1 MSQYVASPKGRE
13 MNEQQDLFTPDARAV
28 KLVDTRE
35 PGELRTKLIEVGWQ
49 QKLLFS
55 ADFAFITHSF
65 QKVGITR
72 KSTPDLLG
80 SINEVWAKQLE
91 EMLDYYDIRI
101 ILLEGSWSN
110 IRPNVVIGG
119 AGISY
124 LTWDGVWNYLRRW
137 QDKGFSLELTTS
149 LQHTAKR
156 LNNLYALYQKAYSL
170 SAMTH
175 KFADDRVLSMPSG
188 TRGKT
193 GQKVLDT
200 LGSIQAVANA
210 PIERLL
216 EIEGIGQK
224 KADLIFHHMR
234 NNNARNSS

>member
-1 MSQYVASPKGRE
+1 

-35 PGELRTKLIEVGWQ
+35 PYALRAKLLEVGWQ
-49 QKLLFS
+49 QKRLFS
-55 ADFAFITHSF
+55 ADFAFMTHSY

-110 IRPNVVIGG
+110 IRPNVVLGG
-119 AGISY
+119 SGVSY
-124 LTWDGVWNYLRRW
+124 LTWDGIWNYLRRW
-137 QDKGFSLELTTS
+137 QDKGFTLELTTS
-149 LQHTAKR
+149 LAHTTKR
-156 LNNLYALYQKAYSL
+156 LNNLYALYQKAYST

-175 KFADDRVLSMPSG
+175 KFADDRVLAFPSG
-188 TRGKT
+188 CRGKT
-193 GQKVLDT
+193 AQQILDSGKS
-200 LGSIQAVANA
+200 LVD
-210 PIERLL
+210 
-216 EIEGIGQK
+216 IGQMGIEELKQYDKIGDK
-224 KADLIFHHMR
+224 KADLIVSHFHHR
-234 NNNARNSS
+234 SNINK